1 MSSFYVT
8 TPIYYV
14 NGAPH
19 IGHAY
24 TTIVADTL
32 ARYHRQRGEQV
43 FFMTGT
49 DEHGLKVQR
58 AAEQRGMTPLAMAD
72 ENSARFRTLF
82 DSMKLSYDRFIR
94 TTEPDHARVVQTLFE
109 TLRERGDIYLGEY
122 EGWYAA
128 SDEAFYAEDEI
139 QDGKA
144 IATGATVE
152 WVAERSYFFRLSAYR
167 ERLLEWYREQPGCV
181 QPEAR
186 YNEVYSFVEGELH
199 DLSISRTTFD
209 WGIPVP
215 GDPEHVMYVWLDA
228 LANYITGVG
237 AFSDASEWSTYW
249 PCDLHLIGKDILRF
263 HAVYWPA
270 FLMSAGL
277 PLPRTIFAHGWWLNE
292 GVKMSKSLGN
302 FIDAF
307 ELLETAE
314 LDVLRYYMLR
324 EVPFGNDGNFSHRNL
339 IIRNNSELADNLG
352 NLVNRTFRMAE
363 QFLAGKIPARA
374 EVTSEDEA
382 IVARARQARDTVD
395 AHMLAIAPHRA
406 VEEIMAFS
414 GELNQYVHHNQP
426 WKLAKD
432 ESQRERL
439 EQVLYHTIEGI
450 RWVAVL
456 AASIMPEKMP
466 VILKALG
473 DESDGEP
480 SLAALESWGGL
491 RSGVTLEI
499 PPVLFEKQELP
510 PEPEQDTPAPAPAPE
525 QPKTEAKKKPQAEE
539 GAGLV
544 DFKAFQQIEL
554 MVAKIL
560 SAERVDGSD
569 RLLKLSV
576 DLAEGS
582 PRTVVAGIAAHY
594 QPEALVGLHVA
605 AVANLKPAKIFGIPS
620 QAMLLAVATQDGG
633 LLLTQYPETV
643 LPGTRIS

>member
-237 AFSDASEWSTYW
+237 AFSDAAAWSMFW

-339 IIRNNSELADNLG
+339 IMRNNSELADNLG
-352 NLVNRTFRMAE
+352 NLVNRTFRMTE
-363 QFLAGKIPARA
+363 RFLAGKIPARA
-374 EVTSEDEA
+374 EVTSQDEA
-382 IVARARQARDTVD
+382 IVARAKQARDAVD

-414 GELNQYVHHNQP
+414 GDLNQYVHHNQP

-432 ESQRERL
+432 EGQRERL

-491 RSGVTLEI
+491 RSGATLQI

-510 PEPEQDTPAPAPAPE
+510 PEPEQEASAPAPTP
-525 QPKTEAKKKPQAEE
+525 PKAEAKKKPQADERV
-539 GAGLV
+539 GLV

-560 SAERVDGSD
+560 SAERVEGSD

-576 DLAEGS
+576 DLAEDA

-594 QPEALVGLHVA
+594 QPETLIGLHVA